1 MAIGKPSI
9 KNIGKRRPR
18 AMRILGKSLD
28 RIAKVIAAGTI
39 LSGYMYA
46 PIIALLLGEIG
57 NGITELY
64 AEDDSDNS
72 EDETRI

>member
-1 MAIGKPSI
+1 
-9 KNIGKRRPR
+9 
-18 AMRILGKSLD
+18 MRILGKSLD

-39 LSGYMYA
+39 LQGYVWA

-64 AEDDSDNS
+64 AVDDS
-72 EDETRI
+72 EDTNQ

>member
-28 RIAKVIAAGTI
+28 RIAKVVAAGTI
-39 LSGYMYA
+39 LQGFIYA

-64 AEDDSDNS
+64 AEDDSEES
-72 EDETRI
+72 ENETRI